1 MRALSLADHPPSST
15 SQDCR
20 PRKKTLQAAE
30 RDRPDVA
37 LQRAEWSVLQAGLDP
52 RRLVF
57 LDETFGT
64 TKMTRLYGWGP
75 KGERVIDRVPH
86 GHWKTTTFVAA
97 LRLGGLFAPLVVDG
111 PLNGEL
117 FREYVR
123 QQLAPRLRGGD
134 VLVMD
139 NLATHKVAGV
149 AEAVAARGARVLHVP
164 PYSPDLNPIEMTFSK
179 VKTELRKR
187 EIRDI
192 RELEDAFG
200 ESLDWVTPTDALH
213 YFRHSG
219 YKTE

>member
-1 MRALSLADHPPSST
+1 
-15 SQDCR
+15 
-20 PRKKTLQAAE
+20 
-30 RDRPDVA
+30 
-37 LQRAEWSVLQAGLDP
+37 
-52 RRLVF
+52 
-57 LDETFGT
+57 
-64 TKMTRLYGWGP
+64 MTRPYGWGP
-75 KGERVIDRVPH
+75 KGERVIDRVPT
-86 GHWKTTTFVAA
+86 GTGRPPRSWRP

-111 PLNGEL
+111 PLNGDL
-117 FREYVR
+117 FRESVR
-123 QQLAPRLRGGD
+123 QQLAPRMRGGD

-149 AEAVAARGARVLHVP
+149 AEAVAARGARVLYLP
-164 PYSPDLNPIEMTFSK
+164 LYSPDLNPIEMTFSK

-213 YFRHSG
+213 DFRHSG